1 MPTDGGDQT
10 GGGQQVARR
19 PRLRAL
25 RERLLSCKPVQRF
38 LDWYGQFWGDD
49 EEERRLHEAD
59 ADDGFVN
66 WFCLPF
72 FVTRRPRCGVAKN
85 AEAAAAF
92 GGPDAVLHSFA
103 AAK

>member
-1 MPTDGGDQT
+1 MPTDCGDQSS
-10 GGGQQVARR
+10 GQSVRR

-25 RERLLSCKPVQRF
+25 RDRLLSCKPVQRF
-38 LDWYGQFWGDD
+38 LDWYGQFWGDED

-72 FVTRRPRCGVAKN
+72 FVTRRPRCAVAKN
-85 AEAAAAF
+85 VESAM
-92 GGPDAVLHSFA
+92 GGPDAQQRSFDV
-103 AAK
+103 AK